1 MAIKRADELNFT
13 PQPRCPI
20 CDIGIWAYG
29 DSHPF
34 AVDEQG
40 RIYCRWH
47 GSMIEP
53 TFPEVYD
60 AYKTERLNSR
70 YLDPARRGELVPIAG
85 LLERIEKVYHPEQVW
100 LFGSRAR
107 GDARPTSDWD
117 LMVLVPD
124 ATEEDKFDPLIAWQV
139 QNDSGVYADVIP
151 IRQSDYRGSIDVT
164 NTLSFEIARE
174 GYIINERPPPIK
186 DR

>member
-1 MAIKRADELNFT
+1 MAIKRADELSFS
-13 PQPRCPI
+13 PPPRCPI
-20 CDIGIWAYG
+20 CDVGIWAYG
-29 DSHPF
+29 NSHPF

-40 RIYCRWH
+40 RIYCRRH

-53 TFPEVYD
+53 DFPAIYD

-70 YLDPARRGELVPIAG
+70 YLDPKRRAELAPIAE
-85 LLERIEKVYHPEQVW
+85 LLDRIEKVYHPEQVW

-139 QNDSGVYADVIP
+139 QDGSGVYADVIP
-151 IRQSDYRGSIDVT
+151 IRQSDYRASVDT
-164 NTLSFEIARE
+164 PNTLAYDILRE
-174 GYIINERPPPIK
+174 GYVIRER
-186 DR
+186 